1 LVHPYSPDR
10 REKELAVTTLLDP
23 TEPQETDDTML
34 GRVRALVPDIVA
46 CAAEGEAALAVPPG
60 IVTALREAGVFRMAL
75 PKVWGGE
82 QLALTESAEVVREI
96 ARADGSTGWTV
107 QAASMAWFFLRG
119 LPRKTLENE
128 VFANGANLMLRGA
141 IAPKGRATPV
151 SGGYRITGRWPL
163 ASGPFTPDWML
174 AGFMIDGGA
183 PLPDGRPDMRVALI
197 RPEQVTFLDTWDAVG
212 LRATQSTD
220 FTMEG
225 VFVPEHHTGSL
236 FGPNNIP
243 APFYDLPYS
252 ATGAS
257 HDAVILGALDGA
269 LDDLAELAASKRPAQ
284 NPRIL
289 LGEDP
294 VFQEKFAELQLR
306 AAALAALS
314 RRTAATVMNRAL
326 AREAPTPSEWFS
338 YTGGTQ
344 HIHHEGIRVLNEIMT
359 LSGSSGLYHTNSL
372 QRRWRDIRCASQH
385 VAGNNGSMR
394 ALGAFLSG
402 QGGGR

>member
-1 LVHPYSPDR
+1 
-10 REKELAVTTLLDP
+10 
-23 TEPQETDDTML
+23 
-34 GRVRALVPDIVA
+34 
-46 CAAEGEAALAVPPG
+46 
-60 IVTALREAGVFRMAL
+60 MAL
-75 PKVWGGE
+75 PKAWGGE
-82 QLALTESAEVVREI
+82 QLGLVECSEVVREV
-96 ARADGSTGWTV
+96 ARADGSAGWTV
-107 QAASMAWFFLRG
+107 QAASMAWFFVRG
-119 LPRKTLENE
+119 LPRETFENE
-128 VFANGANLMLRGA
+128 VFANGADLMLRGA

-151 SGGYRITGRWPL
+151 PGGYRISGRWPL

-174 AGFMIDGGA
+174 AGFMIEGAA

-225 VFVPEHHTGSL
+225 VFVPEQHTGSL

-243 APFYDLPYS
+243 APFYGLPYS

-269 LDDLAELAASKRPAQ
+269 IDDLAELAASKRPAF
-284 NPRIL
+284 NPRML

-294 VFQEKFAELQLR
+294 VFQEKFAELHLR

-314 RRTAATVMNRAL
+314 RRTGETVMNRAL
-326 AREAPTPSEWFS
+326 AGEEPTPAEWFS

-344 HIHHEGIRVLNEIMT
+344 HIHHEGIRILNEIMT
-359 LSGSSGLYHTNSL
+359 LSGSSGLYHTSSL
-372 QRRWRDIRCASQH
+372 QRRWRDIRCVSQH
-385 VAGNNGSMR
+385 VAGNNGAMR

-402 QGGGR
+402 QH

>member
-1 LVHPYSPDR
+1 
-10 REKELAVTTLLDP
+10 VTTLLDP
-23 TEPQETDDTML
+23 AEQQETDETVL
-34 GRVRALVPDIVA
+34 GRVRALVPDIVER
-46 CAAEGEAALAVPPG
+46 AAEGEAALAVSPG
-60 IVTALREAGVFRMAL
+60 IVTALRAAGVFRMAL
-75 PKVWGGE
+75 PKAWGGE
-82 QLALTESAEVVREI
+82 QLSLLESAEVVREI

-128 VFANGANLMLRGA
+128 VFANGADLMLRGA

-174 AGFMIDGGA
+174 TGFMVEGAA
-183 PLPDGRPDMRVALI
+183 PLPDGRPDIRVALV

-225 VFVPEHHTGSL
+225 VFVPEHHTGSQ
-236 FGPNNIP
+236 FGANNIP
-243 APFYDLPYS
+243 APLYDLPYS
-252 ATGAS
+252 PTGAS

-269 LDDLAELAASKRPAQ
+269 VDDLAELAATKRPAF
-284 NPRIL
+284 NPGVL

-294 VFQEKFAELQLR
+294 VFQEKFAELQVR

-314 RRTAATVMNRAL
+314 RRTTETVMGRAL
-326 AREAPTPSEWFS
+326 AGEAPAPCEWFS
-338 YTGGTQ
+338 YTAGTQ
-344 HIHHEGIRVLNEIMT
+344 HIHHEGIRILNEAMT

-372 QRRWRDIRCASQH
+372 QRRWRDIRCVSQH
-385 VAGNNGSMR
+385 VVGNNGAMR
-394 ALGAFLSG
+394 TLGVFLSG
-402 QGGGR
+402 QGGGRR